1 MAVNEYAGDIDCHEA
16 WQVLA
21 TVAGAQLIDVRTRAE
36 WSFVGLPDLSP
47 LGLGPLLVEWQL
59 FPSGERNPN
68 FIAEVDAALSEAGA
82 PPDAPLLLLCRSGGR
97 SAAAAAALTQAGFG
111 PAYNIIGGFEG
122 ELDASRHRG
131 LRSGWKAAGLAWQQG

>member
-1 MAVNEYAGDIDCHEA
+1 VAANEYAGDIDCLEA

-36 WSFVGLPDLSP
+36 WSFVGLPDLSA
-47 LGLGPLLVEWQL
+47 LGLGPLLVEWQF
-59 FPSGERNPN
+59 FPSGERNPD
-68 FIAEVDAALSEAGA
+68 FITEVDAALSEAGA

-131 LRSGWKAAGLAWQQG
+131 LRGGWKAAGLAWQQG